1 MGNLT
6 TPKVTGPVPNYPP
19 LPYTNE
25 HQRTSTLEKSIG
37 ASDFTN
43 PPHPSRS
50 WAYTSAIK
58 HITPTTHDNRLIEAA
73 IFVHARAVHISF
85 LIYRMELKLIIGVTM
100 KNSLPSES
108 SENTVL
114 GEIQYG
120 ESNGGNRFSI
130 GRSMTKLCI
139 KINQNCGATRA
150 RKLLST
156 NAELNEMDPKL

>member
-1 MGNLT
+1 MCACT
-6 TPKVTGPVPNYPP
+6 
-19 LPYTNE
+19 
-25 HQRTSTLEKSIG
+25 R
-37 ASDFTN
+37 
-43 PPHPSRS
+43 
-50 WAYTSAIK
+50 AYI
-58 HITPTTHDNRLIEAA
+58 
-73 IFVHARAVHISF
+73 VHADTHTHTHTHTHTQTQTHTYTHTNTNTHIHTHT
-85 LIYRMELKLIIGVTM
+85 LGVTM

-114 GEIQYG
+114 DEIQYG

-130 GRSMTKLCI
+130 GRSMTKLYI

>member
-1 MGNLT
+1 MKDSNIGQSNGVLL
-6 TPKVTGPVPNYPP
+6 KEVFAFHADV
-19 LPYTNE
+19 
-25 HQRTSTLEKSIG
+25 SFSIEVLQQLW
-37 ASDFTN
+37 F
-43 PPHPSRS
+43 H
-50 WAYTSAIK
+50 
-58 HITPTTHDNRLIEAA
+58 
-73 IFVHARAVHISF
+73 
-85 LIYRMELKLIIGVTM
+85 RMIGVTM

-114 GEIQYG
+114 DEIQYG

-150 RKLLST
+150 RKLLPT

>member
-1 MGNLT
+1 MSCTSFVIHRTNQVHVFTGSIINLMN
-6 TPKVTGPVPNYPP
+6 VTAY
-19 LPYTNE
+19 YMY
-25 HQRTSTLEKSIG
+25 KI
-37 ASDFTN
+37 SD
-43 PPHPSRS
+43 RS
-50 WAYTSAIK
+50 
-58 HITPTTHDNRLIEAA
+58 
-73 IFVHARAVHISF
+73 FV
-85 LIYRMELKLIIGVTM
+85 GVTM

-114 GEIQYG
+114 DEIQYS